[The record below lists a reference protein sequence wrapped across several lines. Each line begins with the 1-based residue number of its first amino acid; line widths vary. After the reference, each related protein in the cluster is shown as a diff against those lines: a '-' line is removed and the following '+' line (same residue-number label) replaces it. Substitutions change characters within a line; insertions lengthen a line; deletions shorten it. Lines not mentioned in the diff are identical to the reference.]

1 MDIHVQKSLQK
12 VGWML
17 LTLLEIGNMSLVEV
31 ASILF
36 LVTIGLNVHI
46 CNSCAILS
54 LTFNQ
59 YSLGPY

>member
-1 MDIHVQKSLQK
+1 MDIQKSLRK
-12 VGWML
+12 DGWML
-17 LTLLEIGNMSLVEV
+17 RILLEIGNLSLVEV
-31 ASILF
+31 ASILL

-59 YSLGPY
+59 YSLGLY